1 MSRNRFKNLEP
12 DRQQKLFAAAAEE
25 FADHG
30 YDGASLNRI
39 LEKSEM
45 SKSSL
50 YYYFDDK
57 ADLFSTLIER
67 GMLYLMKEI
76 GGFDAESLT
85 ADNYWSEIEDF
96 YRRSVNFISRDDW
109 YLKLG
114 RTLYRMR
121 GSKKKGANV
130 DHFFDVAQRWMD
142 SVTRHGQ
149 ELGVVRTDLPQSML
163 IDSIMGLGEA
173 LDRWTVEH
181 WEEYSREELLDLVV
195 MQMNMLHRLY
205 GKEAET
211 RPPEA

>member
-12 DRQQKLFAAAAEE
+12 ERQQKLFTAAAEE
-25 FADHG
+25 FSDHG

-67 GMLYLMKEI
+67 GMVYLVKEI
-76 GGFDAESLT
+76 GGFDTEALT
-85 ADNYWSEIEDF
+85 AENYWSEAEDF
-96 YRRSVNFISRDDW
+96 YRRSVKFISRDDW

-121 GSKKKGANV
+121 GSKKKGANA
-130 DHFFDVAQRWMD
+130 DHFFDMAQRWID
-142 SVTRHGQ
+142 SVVRHGQ
-149 ELGVVRTDLPQSML
+149 QLGVVRTDLPQSML
-163 IDSIMGLGEA
+163 IHSIMGLGEA

-181 WEEYSREELLDLVV
+181 WEEYSREELLELVGV
-195 MQMNMLHRLY
+195 QMRMLHRLF